1 MRKRLISGIMVATI
15 MMGTSYQAFATP
27 TTENNKVDDV
37 RAQYSAVTN
46 KIKGLETKIDDI
58 NKKMEPV
65 YFAMED
71 NKAKIAT
78 IESQIVNTT
87 SKIEESKKEIEEKQK
102 ILDVRL
108 RETYKSGTK
117 TNFIAMLLTSKN
129 LNDFLTNVDTITRV
143 VNLDKT
149 FIEELNS
156 KKAEFDNQVKNLN
169 EQKASV
175 VKLNEENEVKL
186 KEFNEM
192 KASEEGLLDQL
203 KVEKESVGD
212 KLTEVERSLV
222 EKQIV
227 IARNSSSTI
236 EQLRSAINELSNLKS
251 QIISTKIESE
261 INSAIE
267 AANANIKKIEEAQ
280 KVVIDNSQSGSG
292 QGSGSQLAPPT
303 GNAQGLISY
312 AYQYVGKQYILGAT
326 GPNAFDCSGFTQFVF
341 RKFGY
346 SLTRTTYTQVNQGT
360 YVPRDQLQPG
370 DLVFTEGAASS
381 PGHVGIYVGE
391 GRMVHAANS
400 RQGVIVG
407 PIYNYATARRIM

>member
-27 TTENNKVDDV
+27 TIENNKIDDV
-37 RAQYSAVTN
+37 RAQYSAVTDR
-46 KIKGLETKIDDI
+46 IKGLETKIDDI

-78 IESQIVNTT
+78 IESEIVNTT
-87 SKIEESKKEIEEKQK
+87 SKIEESKKEIDEKQK
-102 ILDVRL
+102 ILDIRL

-117 TNFIAMLLTSKN
+117 TNFIAMLLTSRN

-149 FIEELNS
+149 FIDELND
-156 KKAEFDNQVKNLN
+156 KKAEFDDQVKNLN
-169 EQKASV
+169 EQKESV

-192 KASEEGLLDQL
+192 KASEEGLLGQL
-203 KVEKESVGD
+203 KAEKESVGD
-212 KLTEVERSLV
+212 KLTEVERPLV
-222 EKQIV
+222 EKQIAT
-227 IARNSSSTI
+227 ARNSSSTI
-236 EQLRSAINELSNLKS
+236 EQLKSAINELSNLKS
-251 QIISTKIESE
+251 QIISVKIESE

-267 AANANIKKIEEAQ
+267 AAKVNIKKIEEAQ
-280 KVVIDNSQSGSG
+280 KPVEEPSKGG
-292 QGSGSQLAPPT
+292 ELAPPS
-303 GNAQGLISY
+303 GNASALISY

-360 YVPRDQLQPG
+360 YVPRDQLKPG

-381 PGHVGIYVGE
+381 PGHVGIYVG
-391 GRMVHAANS
+391 GGKMVHAANS